1 VAGDSRPQGLALKRI
16 RAEDRRVGLP
26 PGAPLV
32 SEELSRITSETLQ
45 PVLEAGLSGLHQ
57 ASDNPVTVVIEPT
70 RGLASLRLLDV
81 WRYRELLFF
90 LSWRDIKVRYKQ
102 TALGVA
108 WVVLQPLI
116 TTLVFTLLFGG
127 LLNVPSGDAP
137 YPVFAFAALVPWNFF
152 AGALIRSSTSLV
164 GSANLITKVYFPRLI
179 VPSSAVLSGLV
190 DLAVSLVVLLALMAW
205 YRISLTPAILLLP
218 SLILLATATALA
230 FGLWLS
236 ALNVR
241 YRDINYLVPFL
252 VQIWM
257 YLTPVIYGASL
268 IPQQFRFLLALNP
281 MTLVVDGFRWALLGP
296 TAPVFQASPWLY
308 VLSLVVLATTFAG
321 GLAYFRSTER
331 TFADV
336 I

>member
-1 VAGDSRPQGLALKRI
+1 MAEPLSHGISESPPVRVEVAAPDIPQAADHSTSVWI
-16 RAEDRRVGLP
+16 R
-26 PGAPLV
+26 
-32 SEELSRITSETLQ
+32 
-45 PVLEAGLSGLHQ
+45 
-57 ASDNPVTVVIEPT
+57 PT
-70 RGLASLRLLDV
+70 RGWSALRLYDV
-81 WRYRELLFF
+81 WHYRELLFF
-90 LSWRDIKVRYKQ
+90 LAWRDIKVRYKQ

-116 TTLVFTLLFGG
+116 TTVVFSLLFGG
-127 LLNVPSGDAP
+127 LLNVPSGGAP

-179 VPSSAVLSGLV
+179 VPASAVLSGLV
-190 DLAVSLVVLLALMAW
+190 DLGVSLAVLLALMAW
-205 YRISLTPAILLLP
+205 YGIVITPAILLLP
-218 SLILLATATALA
+218 PLILLATLTALA

-236 ALNVR
+236 SLNVR
-241 YRDINYLVPFL
+241 YRDINYVAPFL

-268 IPQQFRFLLALNP
+268 IPEQFRFVLALNP
-281 MTLVVDGFRWALLGP
+281 LTLVVDGFRWALLGP
-296 TAPVFQASPWLY
+296 AMPVFQASPWLY
-308 VLSLVVLATTFAG
+308 VLSLGVLTMTLVG
-321 GLAYFRSTER
+321 GLIYFRATER